1 MSLLQKKRRF
11 LPLLIPFILVLIFF
25 SMAGRSIR
33 RATWYEEI
41 LWNIISPPQRA
52 FSSISETFSN
62 TWSNYFMLIGIK
74 KENDDLKIKVSS
86 LEDELISEREV
97 SQENERL
104 RALLSYHDSFPQ
116 KTLVARVIANDP
128 RSEFKSVTINRGY
141 ADGVEPLMPVIG
153 PKGLVGKVG
162 EVGAHVAK
170 VLLVTDP
177 NSAVDAMVQRSR
189 ARGLLIGEV
198 SRTVMRPGFYL
209 TRLEYL
215 RRVSD
220 IRDGD
225 VVVTSGL
232 DRIFPPGV
240 PVGTLHDLKNTRYGV
255 FREAVVVPFENMTE
269 LQEVL
274 VLLSRADVIA
284 GAASP
289 VAKETK

>member
-1 MSLLQKKRRF
+1 MSFFLKKRRF
-11 LPLLIPFILVLIFF
+11 LPLLIPFILALIFF
-25 SMAGRSIR
+25 SMTGQSVR
-33 RATWYEEI
+33 RATWYEEL
-41 LWNIISPPQRA
+41 LWNVISPPQKML
-52 FSSISETFSN
+52 SSISDSFSDL
-62 TWSNYFMLIGIK
+62 WSNYFILVGVK
-74 KENDDLKIKVSS
+74 QKNDDLEIKVST
-86 LEDELISEREV
+86 LKNELIAGREV
-97 SQENERL
+97 FKENERL

-116 KTLVARVIANDP
+116 KTVVARVVANDP

-141 ADGVEPLMPVIG
+141 SDGIEPLMPVIG
-153 PKGLVGKVG
+153 PKGLVGKIG
-162 EVGAHVAK
+162 EVGANVSK
-170 VLLVTDP
+170 VLLITDP

-220 IRDGD
+220 VRDDD

-240 PVGTLHDLKNTRYGV
+240 PIGTLHDLKNTRYGV
-255 FREAVVVPFENMTE
+255 FREAVVVPFESMTE

-274 VLLSRADVIA
+274 VLLSRADVIS
-284 GAASP
+284 GSASP
-289 VAKETK
+289 VSKETK